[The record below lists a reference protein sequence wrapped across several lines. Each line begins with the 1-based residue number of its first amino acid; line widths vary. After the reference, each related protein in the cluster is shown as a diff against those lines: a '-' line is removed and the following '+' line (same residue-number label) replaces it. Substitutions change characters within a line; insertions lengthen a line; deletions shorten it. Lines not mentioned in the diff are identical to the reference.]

1 MLKGGNR
8 SERQTLGDVGARV
21 PERPP
26 TSERAVWGG
35 SGADENTV
43 PKLPTR
49 RK

>member
-1 MLKGGNR
+1 
-8 SERQTLGDVGARV
+8 V